1 MRTLYQQQHL
11 VSNDFCAIR
20 PKNANEFRG
29 AARGV
34 GKSRNFRRFA
44 LILYNYRPRCGD
56 LSNYNKFAAF
66 VQKRLDTRPR
76 CGYNGAGT
84 FVDFALRFRTGAD
97 LLLWKK
103 FGAYP
108 QKRLDFLRFCT
119 YSGARP
125 TNVRFVTLLLAPARR
140 PGTVKPHR
148 SGFFRGVFHVEHSSS
163 RSQSRVMSA
172 SMPAC
177 LSL

>member
-1 MRTLYQQQHL
+1 MRLLYQQQHL

-84 FVDFALRFRTGAD
+84 FAKNRSRTTTGAGD
-97 LLLWKK
+97 LLFLFYLHQMSKK
-103 FGAYP
+103 DLTFFAIA
-108 QKRLDFLRFCT
+108 LI
-119 YSGARP
+119 
-125 TNVRFVTLLLAPARR
+125 LAQAPL
-140 PGTVKPHR
+140 
-148 SGFFRGVFHVEHSSS
+148 
-163 RSQSRVMSA
+163 M
-172 SMPAC
+172 
-177 LSL
+177 